1 MNTKNSEVEKKVPAT
16 SSLVTA
22 TVLNRKSGE
31 VENKSLDH
39 AKYITAEEFNKL
51 AGENVVARLK

>member
-51 AGENVVARLK
+51 AAENVVARLK